1 MGSRCLFYLELILN
15 HLELKNVNRKDV
27 NMAGHVRKRGNKWY
41 YSFEASS
48 VDGKRKRIERVGG
61 RTKKEA
67 EAALRKALQEYENA
81 GLHFEPSE
89 ISVADYMD
97 YWFKNYVMVNCKYNT
112 QSAYEVII
120 RNHIKP
126 AFGIYKLKS
135 LTPAMLQEFVNN
147 KYLTGIS
154 KNHLTNIIC
163 VLSGSLKYAVHPC
176 NFIKDNPMQYVKY
189 PKYEHSKLET
199 DHKVITTDEFQRII
213 ERFPPGT
220 TFYIPIMIGYYTGC
234 RIGEV
239 TGLTWDDID
248 LEKGT
253 IDVNKI
259 LYKRNKNWYFGST
272 KTKSSVR
279 TIKIGKTLIDALKQ
293 HKKWQMEN
301 RLKYGKHFTQQYEV
315 EEMDGNEKLR
325 RVYSL
330 ELSIDA
336 GTAKPIYMVCTKE
349 NGEMMTPDTFKYAS
363 RVIHYDLGIEFNFHS
378 LRHTHATIL
387 IENGA
392 NIKDVQTRLGHANIE
407 TTLGIYTHATEKM
420 AEQSVEIFEKVT
432 KENLPTK

>member
-1 MGSRCLFYLELILN
+1 
-15 HLELKNVNRKDV
+15 
-27 NMAGHVRKRGNKWY
+27 MAGHIRKRGNKWY

-67 EAALRKALQEYENA
+67 EAALRKALEEYENA

-112 QSAYEVII
+112 QAGYEVII
-120 RNHIKP
+120 RKHIKP

-147 KYLTGIS
+147 KYLSGLS
-154 KNHLTNIIC
+154 KHHLTNIIS

-189 PKYEHSKLET
+189 PKYEHSKTEIN
-199 DHKVITTDEFQRII
+199 HKVITTEEFNHII

-279 TIKIGKTLIDALKQ
+279 IIKIGKTLIDALKQ

-349 NGEMMTPDTFKYAS
+349 NGEMMTPYTFKYAS
-363 RVIHYDLGIEFNFHS
+363 KVIHYDLGIEFNFHS

-407 TTLGIYTHATEKM
+407 TTLGTYTHATEKM

>member
-1 MGSRCLFYLELILN
+1 
-15 HLELKNVNRKDV
+15 
-27 NMAGHVRKRGNKWY
+27 MAGHVRKRGNKWY

-97 YWFKNYVMVNCKYNT
+97 YWFKNYVQVNCKYNT
-112 QSAYEVII
+112 QCGYEAII
-120 RNHIKP
+120 KNHIKP
-126 AFGIYKLKS
+126 VLGVYKLKS

-147 KYLTGIS
+147 KYLSGLS
-154 KNHLTNIIC
+154 KHHLTNIIS

-189 PKYEHSKLET
+189 PKYEHSKTEIN
-199 DHKVITTDEFQRII
+199 HKVITTEEFNHII
-213 ERFPPGT
+213 ERFPMGT
-220 TFYIPIMIGYYTGC
+220 TFHIPIMIGYYTGC

-239 TGLTWDDID
+239 MALTWDDID
-248 LEKGT
+248 LDKGI
-253 IDVNKI
+253 IDINKI
-259 LYKRNKNWYFGST
+259 IYKRKPNWYFGST
-272 KTKSSVR
+272 KTESSVR
-279 TIKIGKTLIDALKQ
+279 KIKIGKTLIDTLKQ
-293 HKKWQMEN
+293 HRKLQMEN
-301 RLKYGKHFTQQYEV
+301 RLKYGQHYIQQYEV
-315 EEMDGNEKLR
+315 EERDGDETLR
-325 RVYSL
+325 RIYSFP
-330 ELSIDA
+330 LSVNP
-336 GTAKPIYMVCTKE
+336 GVMKPIQMVCTKE
-349 NGEMMTPDTFKYAS
+349 NGEIATPDTFKYAS
-363 RVIHYDLGIEFNFHS
+363 RVINYSLGIPFNFHS

-407 TTLGIYTHATEKM
+407 TTLDTYTHATEKM

>member
-1 MGSRCLFYLELILN
+1 
-15 HLELKNVNRKDV
+15 
-27 NMAGHVRKRGNKWY
+27 MAGHVRKRGNKWY

-112 QSAYEVII
+112 QSAYEIII

-126 AFGIYKLKS
+126 ALGVYKLKS
-135 LTPAMLQEFVNN
+135 LTPAVLQEFING
-147 KYLTGIS
+147 KYLSGIS
-154 KNHLTNIIC
+154 KNHLTNIMT
-163 VLSGSLKYAVHPC
+163 VLSGSLKYAVHPSK
-176 NFIKDNPMQYVKY
+176 FIRENPMQYVKY
-189 PKYEHSKLET
+189 PKYEHSKTEIN
-199 DHKVITTDEFQRII
+199 HKVITTEEFNHII
-213 ERFPPGT
+213 ERFPMGT
-220 TFYIPIMIGYYTGC
+220 TFHIPIMIGYYTGC

-349 NGEMMTPDTFKYAS
+349 NGEIATPDTFKYAS
-363 RVIHYDLGIEFNFHS
+363 RVINYSLGIPFNFHS
-378 LRHTHATIL
+378 LRHTHATRL

-392 NIKDVQTRLGHANIE
+392 NIKDVQLRLGHANIE
-407 TTLGIYTHATEKM
+407 TTLNTYTHATEKM